1 MTTQSIKIKITPI
14 LERQGVNMAALFG
27 FPPQGAEARKSSDI
41 DLLIKLK
48 KGKTLL
54 DIVHL
59 KLELEKNL
67 AEKLILWNTTRYAR
81 FLKKQF

>member
-27 FPPQGAEARKSSDI
+27 STARGEARKSSDI

-48 KGKTLL
+48 KERLCLT
-54 DIVHL
+54 
-59 KLELEKNL
+59 
-67 AEKLILWNTTRYAR
+67 
-81 FLKKQF
+81 

>member
-1 MTTQSIKIKITPI
+1 MTTQSIKRKIAPI
-14 LERQGVNMAALFG
+14 LQRQGVSAAALFG
-27 FPPQGAEARKSSDI
+27 STARGEAGRDSDI

-54 DIVHL
+54 DVVRL

-67 AEKLILWNTTRYAR
+67 AEKLILLSMTQYAH
-81 FLKKQF
+81 FLKNQF